1 MADNHAYPSSGQVP
15 GVQPAVESAVGDSSA
30 SADSSKPFTQRRCQD
45 RPLHKMSVDLIDTY
59 KQINK
64 VYYEKKARA
73 QEKGL
78 NSWDDENYDYVIRP
92 GEEIKGRWI
101 VRERIGKGSFGQVIR
116 AYDQDHKIDVAIKI
130 IKSKKPFMVQART
143 EIDILNRLGEADTQ
157 NSNHLVRLVDQFEH
171 RGHPCLV
178 FEMLSYNLYELL
190 KNTHFKGV
198 SLNLIRKFGRQIL
211 TALQFLAKPSVNIIH
226 CDLKPE
232 NILLCHPKRSAI
244 KVIDFGSSC
253 LSNQR
258 MYSYIQSRF
267 YRSPEVMLGIP
278 YTCAIDMW
286 SLGCILVEMHT
297 GEPLFSG
304 VDSHDQMYKM
314 VQILGMPPNDLIAR
328 AEQRSRH
335 QFFKSSSP
343 DSHDPD
349 EQGRSR
355 SGSGDGR
362 GSMDTGS
369 ETIYTLKRPQNRQ
382 RSAADDD
389 GGNRT
394 LRSVIGVDSQGKDG
408 RDGGPGARWRQD
420 THEDYLNF
428 LDLITR
434 MLTFDPDRRIT
445 PTEAL
450 GHRFVREQ
458 FQSSSSGSGGGGGGG
473 GGGSGSGSGSGA
485 GSVRSGASGASGAGS
500 TTEEEAGGEN
510 GAKRPARHRA
520 RTADGSTTV
529 ASSSTATMP
538 SVPMVGG
545 SAGSSQAT
553 PGASASAGL
562 GSEALPVPG
571 PPGPSSAGGGAGG
584 STVGNGQKSGGSG
597 SGGGH
602 RRTSSGKLPTAGGL
616 AI

>member
-1 MADNHAYPSSGQVP
+1 
-15 GVQPAVESAVGDSSA
+15 
-30 SADSSKPFTQRRCQD
+30 
-45 RPLHKMSVDLIDTY
+45 MSVDLIETY

-116 AYDQDHKIDVAIKI
+116 AYDMEHKIDVAIKI

-157 NSNHLVRLVDQFEH
+157 NANHLVRLTNQFEH

-211 TALQFLAKPSVNIIH
+211 TALQFLAQPSVNIIH

-314 VQILGMPPNDLIAR
+314 VQILGMPPNDLIAK

-335 QFFKSSSP
+335 QFFKSYGP
-343 DSHDPD
+343 DGRPTDLHDSD
-349 EQGRSR
+349 TARSR

-362 GSMDTGS
+362 GSMDAGAAAMAETG
-369 ETIYTLKRPQNRQ
+369 YKYVLKRPQNRQ
-382 RSAADDD
+382 RSSAASEDD
-389 GGNRT
+389 GANRT
-394 LRSVIGVDSQGKDG
+394 LRSVIGVDTQGKDG
-408 RDGGPGARWRQD
+408 NDNGPGARWRQD

-434 MLTFDPDRRIT
+434 MLTFDPDQRIT

-450 GHRFVREQ
+450 SHRFVREQ
-458 FQSSSSGSGGGGGGG
+458 SGSSSGSNSGSASASASGGGGGGG
-473 GGGSGSGSGSGA
+473 GGSLSGG
-485 GSVRSGASGASGAGS
+485 GS
-500 TTEEEAGGEN
+500 TA
-510 GAKRPARHRA
+510 
-520 RTADGSTTV
+520 
-529 ASSSTATMP
+529 
-538 SVPMVGG
+538 GG
-545 SAGSSQAT
+545 SAS
-553 PGASASAGL
+553 SASH
-562 GSEALPVPG
+562 GSAYEE
-571 PPGPSSAGGGAGG
+571 SAGGDSASKRQSKHRQRSTTQPAEPQVTKVLVSHGDLVDQISFEFKDGKTKTWGTLGG
-584 STVGNGQKSGGSG
+584 NEAAPFEIPEGECIVRIRLRQGDSLDGVQFVTN
-597 SGGGH
+597 
-602 RRTSSGKLPTAGGL
+602 R
-616 AI
+616 

>member
-1 MADNHAYPSSGQVP
+1 MASNASAG
-15 GVQPAVESAVGDSSA
+15 QPAVESAAATPLGPAAGNDVH
-30 SADSSKPFTQRRCQD
+30 KPTFTRRDCRE
-45 RPLHKMSVDLIDTY
+45 RPLHKMSVDLIETY

-116 AYDQDHKIDVAIKI
+116 AYDMEHKIDVAIKI

-157 NSNHLVRLVDQFEH
+157 NANHLVRLTNQFEH

-211 TALQFLAKPSVNIIH
+211 TALQFLAQPSVNIIH

-314 VQILGMPPNDLIAR
+314 VQILGMPPNDLIAK

-335 QFFKSSSP
+335 QFFKSYGP
-343 DSHDPD
+343 DGRPTDSHDSD
-349 EQGRSR
+349 AARSR

-362 GSMDTGS
+362 GSMDAGAAATAETG
-369 ETIYTLKRPQNRQ
+369 YKYVLKRPQNRQ
-382 RSAADDD
+382 RSSAASEDD
-389 GGNRT
+389 GANRT
-394 LRSVIGVDSQGKDG
+394 LRSVIGVDTQGKDG
-408 RDGGPGARWRQD
+408 NDNGPGARWRQD

-450 GHRFVREQ
+450 SHRFVREQ
-458 FQSSSSGSGGGGGGG
+458 SGSSSGSNSGSASASGGGGGGG
-473 GGGSGSGSGSGA
+473 GN
-485 GSVRSGASGASGAGS
+485 GASFEPRCSVANSPSWSSARGGA
-500 TTEEEAGGEN
+500 
-510 GAKRPARHRA
+510 
-520 RTADGSTTV
+520 
-529 ASSSTATMP
+529 
-538 SVPMVGG
+538 
-545 SAGSSQAT
+545 QAT
-553 PGASASAGL
+553 ARASRRRHQRRRGPAG
-562 GSEALPVPG
+562 
-571 PPGPSSAGGGAGG
+571 
-584 STVGNGQKSGGSG
+584 T
-597 SGGGH
+597 
-602 RRTSSGKLPTAGGL
+602 R
-616 AI
+616 